1 MALRLMPAVCLS
13 VRPAVCEGNFTCKE
27 NEVCVRPGEC
37 RCRHGYFGAN
47 CDTSEYRRA
56 ATCPRRGSP
65 GWPWGHF
72 PERSHRGWGC
82 GCSCSAV
89 ACPAGVV
96 PRVYRPFGG
105 VSSEIQRTGRLLGRG
120 GTVVKSSCWDW
131 GSPLV
136 ASGGVVPRAAP
147 GLTALPAECP
157 RQFWGPDCKEMCS
170 CHPNGQCEDV
180 TGQCTCNPNRWGPK
194 CENVCLCKHGK
205 CDQKTGKCT
214 CEPNWWGPQCSSSC
228 YCSHNSQCDQQTGN
242 CLCQP
247 GWWGRGCNNQCSC
260 NNSPC
265 EQFTGRCQCRERTF
279 GPRCDRYCQCY
290 KGKCNQVDGTCTC
303 EPGYRGKY
311 CREPCPAG
319 FYGQGCRRR

>member
-1 MALRLMPAVCLS
+1 MATSGPTVTPVSISGTGGVTRGGPGDKRAGLSWGDCGAEYGTGCQCSRCAFAGPPLAVC
-13 VRPAVCEGNFTCKE
+13 
-27 NEVCVRPGEC
+27 PGQ
-37 RCRHGYFGAN
+37 
-47 CDTSEYRRA
+47 
-56 ATCPRRGSP
+56 
-65 GWPWGHF
+65 
-72 PERSHRGWGC
+72 
-82 GCSCSAV
+82 
-89 ACPAGVV
+89 
-96 PRVYRPFGG
+96 RPFGWVTPEMHWEVRG
-105 VSSEIQRTGRLLGRG
+105 WWPGDAVQDGAPWQGLSRGCVGLCAAAKADGSAVCALL
-120 GTVVKSSCWDW
+120 
-131 GSPLV
+131 
-136 ASGGVVPRAAP
+136 
-147 GLTALPAECP
+147 AECP